1 MTPAL
6 HRHRGV
12 VVVANACQAMSA
24 SFLSAVDSRAA
35 EAASTSATAAK
46 TTPGIKLKN
55 ESSMAAAMRGMRER
69 ATFAYRGISV
79 EYSELPDA
87 EDNLLFG
94 NVLWPCAETLAK
106 MLIDET
112 KSGAKIWS
120 EANAMQVGMPLEML
134 LKRRFGVDVA
144 TPPSPTALEWLGVE
158 SAIPDVTA
166 SGGAS
171 VLEVG
176 AGVGL
181 TGLVCHALGA
191 SSVLLTDGEERLV
204 EALRARHTDCPGT
217 LKFAHLDWHAD
228 ESDSAERF
236 DLIIGCEVLHPACS
250 GEVHVPALI
259 ARKLAKVA
267 GARAML
273 LSDVRSV
280 QTCYTAVHALAM
292 HGLRVAA
299 FQIVGREGFQVRLDS
314 LPAVGSQLLLVAT
327 WAPADA

>member
-1 MTPAL
+1 MNSCRDRYQTPGPGMTPAL

-144 TPPSPTALEWLGVE
+144 TPPSPTALEWLGRRVG
-158 SAIPDVTA
+158 D
-166 SGGAS
+166 SGCHC
-171 VLEVG
+171 LRR
-176 AGVGL
+176 GL
-181 TGLVCHALGA
+181 GPGGRCRCRAHWARLPRPRRIVRAA
-191 SSVLLTDGEERLV
+191 DGR
-204 EALRARHTDCPGT
+204 
-217 LKFAHLDWHAD
+217 
-228 ESDSAERF
+228 
-236 DLIIGCEVLHPACS
+236 
-250 GEVHVPALI
+250 
-259 ARKLAKVA
+259 
-267 GARAML
+267 
-273 LSDVRSV
+273 
-280 QTCYTAVHALAM
+280 
-292 HGLRVAA
+292 
-299 FQIVGREGFQVRLDS
+299 
-314 LPAVGSQLLLVAT
+314 
-327 WAPADA
+327 